1 MTQKTVEGT
10 GWLRHPS
17 HCLMNIVKPSRY
29 EHPVSARDNVC
40 RGSSPESELIYELA
54 KINMDG
60 PTPEDKKRCNFTEL
74 CDKRLANWSAENVD
88 GK

>member
-1 MTQKTVEGT
+1 MRGQGDSDN
-10 GWLRHPS
+10 PS

-40 RGSSPESELIYELA
+40 RGSSRESELIYELA

-74 CDKRLANWSAENVD
+74 CDKGLANWSAENVD